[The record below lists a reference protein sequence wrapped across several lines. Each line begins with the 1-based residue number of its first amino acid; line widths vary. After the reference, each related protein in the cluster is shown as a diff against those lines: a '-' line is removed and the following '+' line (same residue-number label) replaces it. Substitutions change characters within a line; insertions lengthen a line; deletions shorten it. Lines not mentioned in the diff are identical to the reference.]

1 MEFLGLHFLD
11 IIVLLIYLVVILWL
25 GKKAGEGN
33 DSTDEFFL
41 AGRSLGKF
49 YQFFLNFGTSTN
61 ADQAVAVSRE
71 TYRQG
76 VGGMWIQFLV
86 LFVTPFYWI
95 TSLLFRRSRLTT
107 LGDYFTER
115 FQSRFVGGLFAVF
128 TLIMTF
134 VGGGIGYMVA
144 GKTMMA
150 ITPKTAEVLTVE
162 ERTVVGEFKEF
173 QELGDL
179 SLSERTPGQNERYH
193 VLNQKSMRGELKS
206 FYSYTDPV
214 TFYIIYGL
222 IVAVYTMM
230 GGFRAAAITDA
241 IQGILIIV
249 FSLILI
255 PLGLSKLGGFEGLH
269 ASVPAFK
276 FELFGSVTLSDYG
289 WYTVFAMFCSQ
300 LVAIVA
306 VATMMQT
313 AGSATN
319 ENSARFGIIGGMF
332 LKRLLMLFWILA
344 GLIALGLY
352 QGKIHD
358 PDLAWGFMSHDLLI
372 PGALGLML
380 VGILAANMSSLDAM
394 SVSNSALFI
403 RNLYQPLFP
412 NKSERHY
419 LLVGRIIIGTSL
431 LGGIGA
437 ALYIDNLLEIFKY
450 LISVPAIFGAAI
462 WLGYTWRRLT
472 KTAVA
477 IEVIVCFLL
486 FAIIPNLFLSLDW
499 ARKNPDF
506 LVQTDGYSHVYKT
519 PALNDDVAA
528 GRASKVGDSLEKE
541 VWIEP
546 KGIFFERVVRQNPEE
561 PDSPLIGMGRFE
573 AEIWVMSWFGIDFT
587 GFKKS
592 QLVATRF
599 FFNAFFP
606 FFLLFTLSLV
616 TRPVDKSHLDYF
628 FGKIYTPI
636 QASNEDDKQAVAFT
650 AENPDS
656 IRAKKLFPN
665 TNWEFAKPDK
675 MDWIG
680 FGGSWAMVGFIILL
694 LWLMVTIGK
703 G

>member
-1 MEFLGLHFLD
+1 MEFLGLHVLD
-11 IIVLLIYLVVILWL
+11 ILVLLIYLVVILWI
-25 GKKAGEGN
+25 GKKAGEAN
-33 DSTDEFFL
+33 DDTEDFFL

-61 ADQAVAVSRE
+61 ADQAVAVTRE

-115 FQSRFVGGLFAVF
+115 FQSKFVGGSFAVF

-150 ITPKTAEVLTVE
+150 ITPKSEAVLTVE
-162 ERTVVGEFKEF
+162 ERAVVAEFKEL
-173 QELGDL
+173 QELEAL
-179 SLSERTPGQNERYH
+179 SVNERSTEQEARFQT
-193 VLNQKSMRGELKS
+193 LNQKRLRGELKS

-241 IQGILIIV
+241 IQGVLIIV
-249 FSLILI
+249 FSFILI

-289 WYTVFAMFCSQ
+289 WFTVFAMFCSQ

-332 LKRLLMLFWILA
+332 LKRFLMLFWILA

-352 QGKIHD
+352 QGEIHD
-358 PDLAWGFMSHDLLI
+358 PDLAWGYMSADLLL

-403 RNLYQPLFP
+403 RNLYQPIFP
-412 NKSERHY
+412 DKSERHY
-419 LLVGRIIIGTSL
+419 LIVSRVVIAVSL

-450 LISVPAIFGAAI
+450 LISIPAIFGAAI

-472 KTAVA
+472 KMAVA
-477 IEVIVCFLL
+477 IEVMVCFLL
-486 FAIIPNLFLSLDW
+486 FAIIPNLFVSLDW

-506 LVQTDGYSHVYKT
+506 LVQTEAYSAVYKT
-519 PALNDDVAA
+519 PATHDDVEA
-528 GRASKVGDSLEKE
+528 GRAAKVGDTVEKE
-541 VWIEP
+541 VRIEP
-546 KGIFFERVVRQNPEE
+546 KGIFFERVVRQNPED
-561 PDSPLIGMGRFE
+561 PNSPLIGMGRFE
-573 AEIWVMSWFGIDFT
+573 AEIWVLSWFGIDFT

-592 QLVATRF
+592 QLVAARF
-599 FFNAFFP
+599 FFVAFFP
-606 FFLLFTLSLV
+606 FFLLFVLSWI
-616 TRPVDKSHLDYF
+616 TRPADKAHLDYF
-628 FGKIYTPI
+628 YGKIYTPI
-636 QASNEDDKQAVAFT
+636 RATEEEDKQAVAYT

-656 IRAKKLFPN
+656 IRDKKLFPN
-665 TNWEFAKPDK
+665 SNWEFAKPDR

-680 FGGSWAMVGFIILL
+680 FGGSWAVVGTIILL
-694 LWLMVTIGK
+694 LWLMVSAP
-703 G
+703 

>member
-11 IIVLLIYLVVILWL
+11 AFVLIAYLIVILWL
-25 GKKAGEGN
+25 GKKAGEKN
-33 DSTDEFFL
+33 DDTEDFFL

-61 ADQAVAVSRE
+61 ADQAVAVTRE

-115 FQSRFVGGLFAVF
+115 FQSKFVGGSFAVF
-128 TLIMTF
+128 TLMMTF
-134 VGGGIGYMVA
+134 VGGGVGYMVA

-150 ITPKTAEVLTVE
+150 ITPKPAEVLTVE
-162 ERTVVGEFKEF
+162 ERETVAEFIEL
-173 QELGDL
+173 QELSTL
-179 SLSERTPGQNERYH
+179 TLSERTPEQQARWDT
-193 VLNQKSMRGELKS
+193 LNQKSLRGELKS

-214 TFYIIYGL
+214 TFYIIYGV
-222 IVAVYTMM
+222 IVAVYTVM
-230 GGFRAAAITDA
+230 GGFRAAAITDS
-241 IQGILIIV
+241 IQGILIIL

-255 PLGLSKLGGFEGLH
+255 PLGLSKLGGFSGLH

-289 WYTVFAMFCSQ
+289 WYTVLAMFCSQ

-344 GLIALGLY
+344 GLIAVGLY
-352 QGKIHD
+352 SGKIHD
-358 PDLAWGFMSHDLLI
+358 PDLAWGYMSHDLLL
-372 PGALGLML
+372 PGALGLMM
-380 VGILAANMSSLDAM
+380 VGILAANMSSLDSM

-412 NKSERHY
+412 GKSEKHY
-419 LLVGRIIIGTSL
+419 LLVGRIVVGVSL

-437 ALYIDNLLEIFKY
+437 ALFVDNLLELFKY
-450 LISVPAIFGAAI
+450 FISVPAIFGAAI

-472 KTAVA
+472 RTAVA
-477 IEVIVCFLL
+477 IEVIICFVL
-486 FAIIPNLFLSLDW
+486 FAVIPNLFLTLDW

-506 LVQTDGYSHVYKT
+506 LVQTEGYSHVYKT
-519 PALNDDVAA
+519 PALQEDVEA
-528 GRASKVGDSLEKE
+528 GRASAVGDTVEKE

-546 KGIFFERVVRQNPEE
+546 KGIFFERVVRQNPED

-573 AEIWVMSWFGIDFT
+573 AEIWVLSWLGIDFT
-587 GFKKS
+587 EFKKS
-592 QLVATRF
+592 QLVAARF
-599 FFNAFFP
+599 FFVALFP
-606 FFLLFTLSLV
+606 FVLLFLISLF
-616 TRPVDKSHLDYF
+616 TRPAGKRHLDYF

-636 QASNEDDKQAVAFT
+636 QPSEEADKQAVAFT

-656 IRAKKLFPN
+656 IREKKLFPN
-665 TNWEFAKPDK
+665 SNWEFAKPDR

-680 FGGSWAMVGFIILL
+680 FGGSWLMVGLIILL
-694 LWLMVTIGK
+694 LWLMVTVGK